1 MSTPK
6 ALRVG
11 IIGAGGI
18 SNAHYKGYAA
28 GGAQVVAVADVNL
41 AALETRQSE
50 WGVRQAFTDYEQLL
64 ALPEVEAVSICTP
77 NVFHYPATLAAAKA
91 GKHILCEKPIS
102 LSLAEARQMI
112 EACRTAG
119 VVLQI
124 NHHLRSS
131 GAACK
136 AKQIL
141 ESGELGRVTFI
152 RLRQAHD
159 WGGTNAVR
167 ESFGKKALSGGGTLL
182 DNGCHLFD
190 LARYFGGEVEEIFAR
205 TATLKFDIEV
215 EDTAHASLRF
225 ESGALGE
232 IEAAWTATG
241 WEEGFWIYGTK
252 GALEYT
258 NRYGRPML
266 RFSHRTSPGTTW
278 AEPDHTDHTFAGE
291 PSHTR
296 HVGNFLAAI
305 RGERP
310 VICTG
315 QDGLE
320 AVRLVLA
327 AYESARTGQPLRL
340 EDFRL
345 GETPQEETA

>member
-1 MSTPK
+1 MSG
-6 ALRVG
+6 ADLIRVG

-18 SNAHYKGYAA
+18 SASHYRGYVA
-28 GGAQVVAVADVNL
+28 GGAQVVAVADVNP
-41 AALETRQSE
+41 AALEARQAE
-50 WGVRQAFTDYEQLL
+50 WGVKQAFTDYQRLL
-64 ALPEVEAVSICTP
+64 EIPEIQAVSICTP
-77 NVFHYPATLAAAKA
+77 NALHYPATLAAAKA
-91 GKHILCEKPIS
+91 GKHVLCEKPIS
-102 LSLAEARQMI
+102 LSLAEAHQMV
-112 EACRTAG
+112 EACRKAG
-119 VVLQI
+119 VILQI
-124 NHHLRSS
+124 NHHLRSN
-131 GAACK
+131 GAAYK

-159 WGGTNAVR
+159 WAGAATVR
-167 ESFGKKALSGGGTLL
+167 DSFGQRALAGGGTLL

-190 LARYFGGEVEEIFAR
+190 LARYFGGAVEEIFAR

-215 EDTAHASLRF
+215 EDTAHASLKF
-225 ESGALGE
+225 ESGALGQVE
-232 IEAAWTATG
+232 TAWTATG

-258 NRYGRPML
+258 NRYGRPVL
-266 RFSHRTSPGTTW
+266 RHSYRTSPGTTW
-278 AEPDHTDHTFAGE
+278 AEPDHADYTFAGE
-291 PSHTR
+291 PNHTR

-305 RGERP
+305 RGERT

-327 AYESARTGQPLRL
+327 AYHSARTGEPVRL
-340 EDFRL
+340 EDFP
-345 GETPQEETA
+345 TPQEVI

>member
-1 MSTPK
+1 MST
-6 ALRVG
+6 ADLIRVG

-18 SNAHYKGYAA
+18 SGSHYKGYVAN
-28 GGAQVVAVADVNL
+28 GAQVVAVADVNL
-41 AALETRQSE
+41 AALEARQGE
-50 WGVRQAFTDYEQLL
+50 WGVKQTFTDYERLL
-64 ALPEVEAVSICTP
+64 EIPEIEAVSICTP
-77 NVFHYPATLAAAKA
+77 NAFHYPATLAAARS
-91 GKHILCEKPIS
+91 GKHVLCEKPIS
-102 LSLAEARQMI
+102 LSLAEAHQMV
-112 EACRTAG
+112 EACRKAG
-119 VVLQI
+119 VILQI
-124 NHHLRSS
+124 NHHLRSN
-131 GAACK
+131 GAAYK

-159 WGGTNAVR
+159 WTGAAVVR
-167 ESFGKKALSGGGTLL
+167 DSFGKKALAGGGTLL
-182 DNGCHLFD
+182 DNGCHMFD
-190 LARYFGGEVEEIFAR
+190 LARYFGGGVEEIFAR

-232 IEAAWTATG
+232 VETAWTATG

-258 NRYGRPML
+258 NRHGRPVL
-266 RFSHRTSPGTTW
+266 RHSYRASPGTTW
-278 AEPDHTDHTFAGE
+278 AEPDHADYTFAGE
-291 PSHTR
+291 PNHTR

-305 RGERP
+305 RGERT

-327 AYESARTGQPLRL
+327 AYESARTGQPVRL
-340 EDFRL
+340 EDFRQ
-345 GETPQEETA
+345 ETPQEEAA